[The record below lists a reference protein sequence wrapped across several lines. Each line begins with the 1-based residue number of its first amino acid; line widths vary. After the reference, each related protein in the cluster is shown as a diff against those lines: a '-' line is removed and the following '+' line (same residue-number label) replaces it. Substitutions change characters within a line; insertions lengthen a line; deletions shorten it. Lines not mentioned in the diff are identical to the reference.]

1 MFNLHYLMLKCV
13 FFLFF
18 ASFFLCNLLNLSFLF
33 FAVQL
38 VNIEIR
44 LMIGLIGIWFKEKI
58 VFRIL

>member
-1 MFNLHYLMLKCV
+1 MFNLHHLVLKCV
-13 FFLFF
+13 FFSIFCII
-18 ASFFLCNLLNLSFLF
+18 FLCNLLEISPF